1 MNHSVN
7 GGVPALNNEA
17 NKSGKVQFANG
28 QSQQAGGSFYN
39 KSLPK
44 NVQKSKGKSV
54 DKKKV
59 LPTKKF
65 PELKLMINGEYR
77 NGNNTLSSED
87 EMSLA
92 FPPIKKIQQNN
103 KDSSHVPLN
112 YQQQLQNM
120 SHYSVGAN
128 SNMGVIN
135 A

>member
-1 MNHSVN
+1 VPANLNHSVN
-7 GGVPALNNEA
+7 GGVPALNNEPG
-17 NKSGKVQFANG
+17 KSGKVQFANG

-39 KSLPK
+39 KSLTK
-44 NVQKSKGKSV
+44 NVQKTKGKSV

-103 KDSSHVPLN
+103 KDSAHVPLN
-112 YQQQLQNM
+112 YQ
-120 SHYSVGAN
+120 
-128 SNMGVIN
+128 
-135 A
+135 